1 MESACMV
8 FAAQVGALTSVVAYP
23 AAAETPTSQLQRTVV
38 QRIQQ
43 LQLPQAPASPLE
55 VQHAHTPLSLDPGQ
69 ENMGHTPAGKH
80 GKPWA
85 SANDATR
92 KLHDAWSPVAME
104 LRALSAK
111 KQANSQA
118 RKQT

>member
-1 MESACMV
+1 M
-8 FAAQVGALTSVVAYP
+8 
-23 AAAETPTSQLQRTVV
+23 
-38 QRIQQ
+38 QQ
-43 LQLPQAPASPLE
+43 LQLPQAPACHREGENE

-69 ENMGHTPAGKH
+69 ENTGHTPASKN
-80 GKPWA
+80 GKPWS

-118 RKQT
+118 REQT